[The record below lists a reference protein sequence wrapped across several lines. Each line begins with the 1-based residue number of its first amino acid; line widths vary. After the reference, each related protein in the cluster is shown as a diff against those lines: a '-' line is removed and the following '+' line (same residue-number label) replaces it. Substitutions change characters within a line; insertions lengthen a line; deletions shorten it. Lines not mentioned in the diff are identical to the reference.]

1 MSAVR
6 LAAPPRQWRRTT
18 MVLTCVTNVNVA
30 RNALLYNAA
39 CRHGDWAQAAY
50 LFAHTPGSVCDI
62 DTDY

>member
-1 MSAVR
+1 
-6 LAAPPRQWRRTT
+6 
-18 MVLTCVTNVNVA
+18 MVLTCVTTVNVA

-50 LFAHTPGSVCDI
+50 LFAHTPGSVCDV